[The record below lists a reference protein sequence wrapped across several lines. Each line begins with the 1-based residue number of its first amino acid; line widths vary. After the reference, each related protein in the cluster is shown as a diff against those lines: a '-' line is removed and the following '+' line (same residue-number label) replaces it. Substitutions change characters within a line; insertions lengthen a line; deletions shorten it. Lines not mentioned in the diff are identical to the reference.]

1 MNHFVWIGIIMW
13 GALVTGFGIL
23 SMPPEYGASG
33 PGGMEA
39 HDVLFLLAG
48 GLISCLIGILGLLGV
63 MGWIPWLRGDK
74 ESAM

>member
-23 SMPPEYGASG
+23 SMPAEPGANAG
-33 PGGMEA
+33 GGMEA

-48 GLISCLIGILGLLGV
+48 GLISCLIGIVGLLGV
-63 MGWIPWLRGDK
+63 MGWIPGLHRDK
-74 ESAM
+74 ESA

>member
-1 MNHFVWIGIIMW
+1 MW
-13 GALVTGFGIL
+13 GVLITGFGLISL
-23 SMPPEYGASG
+23 PAEPGGVGAE
-33 PGGMEA
+33 GMEA

-63 MGWIPWLRGDK
+63 MGWIPGLRGDK